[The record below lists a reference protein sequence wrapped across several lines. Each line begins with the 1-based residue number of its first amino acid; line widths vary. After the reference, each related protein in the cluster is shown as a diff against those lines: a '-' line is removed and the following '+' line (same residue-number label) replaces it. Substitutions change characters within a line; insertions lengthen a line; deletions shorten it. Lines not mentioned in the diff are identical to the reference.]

1 MTPAARAAP
10 VPGTDAGAR
19 NGSDSRTG
27 ADPSGARTAGAGPS
41 GARTADAA
49 AGAAGSD
56 RAAAFWSA
64 RPRRRLDWRDQDDG
78 RAVVLRPKF
87 GESRAGRWLA
97 ARLGDPCYRIR
108 LDEVGAFIWRACD
121 GETPLLE
128 IAARLRAKFGARV
141 EPAEERLAR
150 FVRTM
155 LRSRMVATERLD
167 ADSSGGRTVPRS

>member
-1 MTPAARAAP
+1 MTPSGRAAP
-10 VPGTDAGAR
+10 VSGTGAGVRRAR
-19 NGSDSRTG
+19 SGSGSRTG
-27 ADPSGARTAGAGPS
+27 AGSS

-49 AGAAGSD
+49 SAAAADAAGSG
-56 RAAAFWSA
+56 RAAAFWNA
-64 RPRRRLDWRDQDDG
+64 CPRRRLDWRDPGDG

-128 IAARLRAKFGARV
+128 IAARLRAEFGARV

-150 FVRTM
+150 FVQTM
-155 LRSRMVATERLD
+155 LRSRMVEACVSEHRPARP
-167 ADSSGGRTVPRS
+167 AD

>member
-1 MTPAARAAP
+1 MTPAGRAAP
-10 VPGTDAGAR
+10 VPGTDAGGMRRAR

-27 ADPSGARTAGAGPS
+27 AGPSGARTAGAGS
-41 GARTADAA
+41 AA

-121 GETPLLE
+121 GETPLME

-167 ADSSGGRTVPRS
+167 ADSSGERTVPRS